1 MEFIFNLVRMEITS
15 IAESLVELFKID
27 TGPDE
32 IKDMF
37 TLETYLEIY
46 QGEQY
51 KEVREIIENKIKK
64 LNREKNLKSLGI

>member
-1 MEFIFNLVRMEITS
+1 MVRMEIES
-15 IAESLVELFKID
+15 IAESLTDIFSVD
-27 TGPDE
+27 SGPNE
-32 IKDMF
+32 IKDRF

-64 LNREKNLKSLGI
+64 LNREKNLENLGI